1 VGSIT
6 RKAEAHVAF
15 LVQEKSVESHCFS
28 ASLES
33 VEKLCVWAIPEFC
46 RNPEGCCFS
55 VSGMSWA
62 MGKKYSR
69 MLLSA

>member
-1 VGSIT
+1 MGSIT

-33 VEKLCVWAIPEFC
+33 VEKLCDWAIPEFC
-46 RNPEGCCFS
+46 
-55 VSGMSWA
+55 
-62 MGKKYSR
+62 
-69 MLLSA
+69 